1 MYNKFKGDNK
11 VKKFNRKKNL
21 VAIVLTCFF
30 YLSMVVPAFADEVVK
45 VIDQDK
51 IKWSYSKLE
60 TKIIT

>member
-1 MYNKFKGDNK
+1 